1 MNREEFAK
9 ICEARD
15 VLCAF
20 CEVQECEKCIVT
32 KRMRR
37 KYFSGLLHRINHN

>member
-32 KRMRR
+32 Q
-37 KYFSGLLHRINHN
+37 LVDDAANELPEEDAD

>member
-9 ICEARD
+9 ICKARN

-20 CEVQECEKCIVT
+20 CEADECEKCIVT
-32 KRMRR
+32 H
-37 KYFSGLLHRINHN
+37 LVDDAANELPEEDD